1 MHHHEDAAREHIVIP
16 LLRRLATWLWT
27 TRNGRITLAG
37 MIAAAIPLLLLAGWL
52 LRPLFV
58 DTVVDE
64 SFPLGAD
71 ATIPEQLT
79 DDQAR
84 VMMSAASKLEIEVEE
99 SMTDAMSAATVV
111 KHGAF
116 VDGDAFHKGE
126 GSATIYQLEDGS
138 HVLRFEDFRVT
149 NGPALFVLV
158 SPHPNP
164 GGRGDLTE
172 AGYTELAR
180 LKGNVGNQNY
190 ILPHNLAPDDI
201 NSVIIYC
208 KPFRVVFS
216 TASLSP

>member
-1 MHHHEDAAREHIVIP
+1 M
-16 LLRRLATWLWT
+16 L
-27 TRNGRITLAG
+27 
-37 MIAAAIPLLLLAGWL
+37 AAAIPLLLLAGWL

-71 ATIPEQLT
+71 ATIPEALT

-84 VMMSAASKLEIEVEE
+84 VMMSAASRLEIAVEE
-99 SMTDAMSAATVV
+99 SMTEAMSAATQL
-111 KHGAF
+111 KSGAF
-116 VDGDAFHKGE
+116 IDGDAFHKGE

-164 GGRGDLTE
+164 EGRGDISD
-172 AGYTELAR
+172 AGYVELAR

-190 ILPHNLAPDDI
+190 ILPDDLDPEDV

-216 TASLSP
+216 TAPLTPN

>member
-1 MHHHEDAAREHIVIP
+1 MRQIMRQIKRI
-16 LLRRLATWLWT
+16 LTWLWT

-37 MIAAAIPLLLLAGWL
+37 MVAAAIPLLVLAGWL
-52 LRPLFV
+52 IRPLFV

-71 ATIPEQLT
+71 ATIPEQLS
-79 DDQAR
+79 DDEAR

-99 SMTDAMSAATVV
+99 SMTEAMSVATQV
-111 KHGAF
+111 KSGTF

-126 GSATIYQLEDGS
+126 GSATIYRLEDGS

-158 SPHPNP
+158 SPHPSP

-190 ILPHNLAPDDI
+190 VLPADLAPDDV

-216 TASLSP
+216 VAALSP

>member
-1 MHHHEDAAREHIVIP
+1 MTLIKRT
-16 LLRRLATWLWT
+16 LNWLWT
-27 TRNGRITLAG
+27 TRNGRITLLG
-37 MIAAAIPLLLLAGWL
+37 MLAAAIPLLLLAGWL
-52 LRPLFV
+52 IRPLFV

-71 ATIPEQLT
+71 ATIPEELS
-79 DDQAR
+79 DDEAR

-99 SMTDAMSAATVV
+99 PMTEAMEAPEVVALKTGTFTDA
-111 KHGAF
+111 
-116 VDGDAFHKGE
+116 DAFHKGE
-126 GSATIYQLEDGS
+126 GSATIYRLEDGS
-138 HVLRFEDFRVT
+138 HVLRIEDFRVT

-164 GGRGDLTE
+164 GGRGDISD

-190 ILPHNLAPDDI
+190 ILPDDFSPDDI

-216 TASLSP
+216 TAALTAN

>member
-1 MHHHEDAAREHIVIP
+1 MLQLV
-16 LLRRLATWLWT
+16 RRLLTWLWT
-27 TRNGRITLAG
+27 TRNGRIALAG

-52 LRPLFV
+52 IRPLFF

-64 SFPLGAD
+64 AFPLTAD
-71 ATIPEQLT
+71 ATIPEELT
-79 DDQAR
+79 EDEAT
-84 VMMSAASKLEIEVEE
+84 VMMSAASKLEIVVEE
-99 SMTDAMSAATVV
+99 AMPEAMQAPDVV
-111 KHGAF
+111 ALKTGGF
-116 VDGDAFHKGE
+116 VDGDAFHQGE

-158 SPHPNP
+158 SPHPDP
-164 GGRGDLTE
+164 QGRGDIAN
-172 AGYTELAR
+172 AGYVELAR

-190 ILPHNLAPDDI
+190 VLPADLDPDDV

-216 TASLSP
+216 TAPLVSSQ

>member
-1 MHHHEDAAREHIVIP
+1 MRHI
-16 LLRRLATWLWT
+16 RRILNWLWT
-27 TRNGRITLAG
+27 TRSGRITLVG
-37 MIAAAIPLLLLAGWL
+37 LLAAAIPLLFLAGWL
-52 LRPLFV
+52 IRPLFV

-64 SFPLGAD
+64 AFPLGAE
-71 ATIPEQLT
+71 AAIPEELT

-84 VMMSAASKLEIEVEE
+84 VMMSAASKLEIEVDE
-99 SMTDAMSAATVV
+99 SMTQAMSAATQL
-111 KHGAF
+111 KSGAF

-126 GSATIYQLEDGS
+126 GSATIYQFEDGS
-138 HVLRFEDFRVT
+138 RVLRLENFRVT

-164 GGRGDLTE
+164 GGRGDLSD

-190 ILPHNLAPDDI
+190 LLPDDLSLDDI

-216 TASLSP
+216 TAALSGN

>member
-1 MHHHEDAAREHIVIP
+1 MRQV
-16 LLRRLATWLWT
+16 RRLLNWLWT
-27 TRNGRITLAG
+27 TRNGRIVLAA

-52 LRPLFV
+52 IRPLFF
-58 DTVVDE
+58 DTIVDE
-64 SFPLGAD
+64 AFPLAAD
-71 ATIPEQLT
+71 ATIPEVLT
-79 DDQAR
+79 EDEAT

-99 SMTDAMSAATVV
+99 AMPESMQAAGVV
-111 KHGAF
+111 ELKAGGF

-126 GSATIYQLEDGS
+126 GTATIYQLEDGS

-158 SPHPNP
+158 SPHPDP
-164 GGRGDLTE
+164 QGRGDIAD
-172 AGYTELAR
+172 AGYVELAR

-190 ILPHNLAPDDI
+190 VLPADLDPDDI

-216 TASLSP
+216 TAALTP